1 MESHAPEL
9 GATECTLISTKTAP
23 RFYQCCGYS
32 DTGSQVRSYGGTLA
46 FPMRQRIG

>member
-32 DTGSQVRSYGGTLA
+32 DTGPQIRSYGGTLA